1 MTSIMLASKREA
13 LLRPMAKASYEA
25 NVGRPSKSWAILPT
39 IFICKSCGESFDRE
53 VWHCVEMNR

>member
-13 LLRPMAKASYEA
+13 LLRLMAKANEKAGGGDKKSQSAKSGLA
-25 NVGRPSKSWAILPT
+25 NLPNP

-53 VWHCVEMNR
+53 V